1 MNLLLRLKKKKTQQF
16 RLNLMSS
23 QEPANDNNDF
33 GDTERIL
40 QAYQKDNEQLH
51 LRVKDLEKQIS
62 TNETDVRKENEALRR
77 QILELR
83 NNQIT
88 IDNYQELQE
97 EHVHYV
103 RETKQRIMTL
113 EEENQI
119 LRIEN
124 EKLINNQKR
133 WDQDDTR
140 NQSIESVISSLREA
154 FIQGKDIEQAFDNL
168 AAIICPEILVRR
180 EKEVS
185 SLKSNQRSRYRSP
198 SRIDPSSLEIKRLK
212 EEIESLKSTVEELQ
226 KAKKN
231 PPKRT
236 GIPSRPSTQQS
247 NKIKELE
254 QQVAEYQRKCEDME
268 REISS
273 VKGRSKDRNG
283 RIKELQTQATKA
295 QEDLMEE
302 QKRHQI
308 DINEF
313 TIQKAQ
319 MEAQLKALQT
329 NADYR
334 SECETF
340 RARVQILEAENAELK
355 KPRPTGNA
363 ALDKVLDAIARMEG
377 DIQQRQMDL
386 NRMALKLEDKFE
398 EERRQLENNHKREM
412 EEKCQQIKRYKHQF
426 EAILADLDKSK
437 RKKP

>member
-1 MNLLLRLKKKKTQQF
+1 
-16 RLNLMSS
+16 MSS
-23 QEPANDNNDF
+23 QATENDNNDF

-124 EKLINNQKR
+124 EKLANNQRR
-133 WDQDDTR
+133 WDQDETR
-140 NQSIESVISSLREA
+140 NQSIESVINSLREA
-154 FIQGKDIEQAFDNL
+154 FIQGKGIEQAFDNL
-168 AAIICPEILVRR
+168 AAIVCPEVLVRR
-180 EKEVS
+180 EKEES
-185 SLKSNQRSRYRSP
+185 ILKTNQKSRYRSP
-198 SRIDPSSLEIKRLK
+198 SRLDPSSLEIKRLK
-212 EEIESLKSTVEELQ
+212 EEIENLKATVEELQ

-231 PPKRT
+231 PAPKRT
-236 GIPSRPSTQQS
+236 GIPSRASVQQT

-254 QQVAEYQRKCEDME
+254 QQATEYQRKCEELE
-268 REISS
+268 RELSS

-313 TIQKAQ
+313 TVQKAQ

-334 SECETF
+334 SDCEKF
-340 RARVQILEAENAELK
+340 RARVQILEAENEELK

-363 ALDKVLDAIARMEG
+363 ALDSVLDAIARMEG

-398 EERRQLENNHKREM
+398 EERRQMENNHKREM
-412 EEKCQQIKRYKHQF
+412 DEKAQQIRRYKHQF

-437 RKKP
+437 KRKT